1 MSVLRTLVIVTC
13 GALAAACGNLQSL
26 KVAAPPEVI
35 KGRAMV
41 PAEKPAESIGIAL
54 NTFPIGSGTFISQ
67 SGGGSLAVGVLFGV
81 VGAMV
86 NSTAIAN
93 ESDRVRN
100 SVNPASAARIDPGME
115 LAAAWSDARLS
126 AKSTTSTA
134 AVTPFIIFY
143 LDNARENIHVIPGLR
158 VGSEGVKGLDGA
170 SDWLGHY
177 LFVLEQTLAP
187 QSLGQPIEETELLA
201 LSKAVRAAYREL
213 LKEVASD
220 IQGDAVHNRKVASIN
235 ATALRSTLMGF
246 AGFASGDIE
255 QGSEGRLSLR
265 VNIDNYG
272 PAMNRANP
280 YFVWIFPSAKQ
291 YTYAVPPVERR
302 ATR

>member
-1 MSVLRTLVIVTC
+1 
-13 GALAAACGNLQSL
+13 
-26 KVAAPPEVI
+26 
-35 KGRAMV
+35 
-41 PAEKPAESIGIAL
+41 
-54 NTFPIGSGTFISQ
+54 
-67 SGGGSLAVGVLFGV
+67 
-81 VGAMV
+81 MV

-220 IQGDAVHNRKVASIN
+220 IQGDAVHNRKVARIN